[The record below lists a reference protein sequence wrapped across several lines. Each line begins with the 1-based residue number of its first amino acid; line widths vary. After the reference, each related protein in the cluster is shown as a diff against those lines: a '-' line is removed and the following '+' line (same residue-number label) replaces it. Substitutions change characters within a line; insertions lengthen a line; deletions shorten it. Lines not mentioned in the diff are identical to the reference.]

1 MNSLRRTIRT
11 ARSYDGALPDWFL
24 RNSSWTDA
32 VWIFEPTSRLDEDHP
47 QRIRWDFALSDG
59 YRFTDPP
66 HADLLESSKQHLT
79 LIRLHSLRSGP
90 GRHASTVRALFHC
103 LRALIRWMT
112 EQGFHCFADL
122 DKTAIR
128 DFTLVV
134 ARRPGRRP
142 GSTIGR
148 STLEQYLHVLVHL
161 FQHRGTIEDS
171 LKSDP
176 FPGERA
182 GSIAQ
187 THTQRKRS
195 GPYTPDLV
203 AVPLIQGAIDFLA
216 TSTVDILRA
225 RETYISAMT
234 TARRRTAR
242 TSSWAD
248 IAIASL
254 RPTPIT
260 TPHGPY
266 MIESMTQFAEL
277 IEYLYTACFIVI
289 AYLMGARVS
298 EILHLQSDCV
308 RPLQGDAAHEATA
321 LALVAGTIYK
331 AEAYHGRPHEWVAPP
346 PAVHAIFV
354 LEALSA
360 PHRRRTH
367 RQELWLR
374 PRSHFRGAAEWQKEH
389 DDELHIPT
397 TFRINKHLNRFAA
410 WIGIPLH
417 EGKPWGLSS
426 HQGRKTFARFAA
438 LRDRTSLFALA
449 QHLGHRERSITDTSY
464 AGTDYALERE
474 IDAHVLDQSV
484 AAWEHMLS
492 APHLG
497 GRAGQEILA
506 KRPHFRGVTMK
517 EDIKSYARMLS
528 EAGLTL
534 GVCDWGYCVYREEN
548 SACLGNPYGPDPVR
562 REPSTCVR
570 CKNFAVSNHH
580 RAYWQDQMRR
590 HEALLNEPALPA
602 QTLKIAR
609 MRFEEAR
616 AIVRSIESAE
626 KENRHG

>member
-1 MNSLRRTIRT
+1 MNSPRPTISA
-11 ARSYDGALPDWFL
+11 ARSHDGPHRDWFL

-47 QRIRWDFALSDG
+47 QRIRWDFTLSDG

-66 HADLLESSKQHLT
+66 HANLLESSRQHLAS
-79 LIRLHSLRSGP
+79 IRLHSLRSGP
-90 GRHASTVRALFHC
+90 GRHASTVRALFHG

-134 ARRPGRRP
+134 ARRPGRRA

-203 AVPLIQGAIDFLA
+203 AVPLIQGAMDFLA

-234 TARRRTAR
+234 AARRRTAR
-242 TSSWAD
+242 TSSRAD

-254 RPTPIT
+254 RPTPIN
-260 TPHGPY
+260 TPQGPY
-266 MIESMTQFAEL
+266 IIESMTQFAEL

-289 AYLMGARVS
+289 AYLTGARVS
-298 EILHLQSDCV
+298 EILHLQSNCV
-308 RPLQGDAAHEATA
+308 RPLHGDAAHEATT
-321 LALVAGTIYK
+321 LALIAGAIYK
-331 AEAYHGRPHEWVAPP
+331 AEAYHGRPHEWIAPP
-346 PAVHAIFV
+346 PAVHAIYV

-367 RQELWLR
+367 RRELWLR

-417 EGKPWGLSS
+417 EGKPWSLSS
-426 HQGRKTFARFAA
+426 HQGRKTFARFVA

-484 AAWEHMLS
+484 SAWEHMLS

-562 REPSTCVR
+562 REPSTCAR
-570 CKNFAVSNHH
+570 CKNFAVSSHH
-580 RAYWQDQMRR
+580 RVYWQDQMRR
-590 HEALLNEPALPA
+590 YEALLNEPALPA

-626 KENRHG
+626 KANRHG

>member
-1 MNSLRRTIRT
+1 MNSPRPTIGA
-11 ARSYDGALPDWFL
+11 ARSHDGRHRDWFL

-47 QRIRWDFALSDG
+47 QRIRWDFTLSDG

-66 HADLLESSKQHLT
+66 HADLLESSRQHLSS
-79 LIRLHSLRSGP
+79 IRLHSLRSGP

-134 ARRPGRRP
+134 ASRPGRRA

-148 STLEQYLHVLVHL
+148 STLEQYLHVLVYL

-187 THTQRKRS
+187 THTHRKRC

-203 AVPLIQGAIDFLA
+203 AVPLIQGAIDFLT
-216 TSTVDILRA
+216 TSAVGILRA

-242 TSSWAD
+242 ASSLAD
-248 IAIASL
+248 MAIASL
-254 RPTPIT
+254 RPTPIA
-260 TPHGPY
+260 TPRGPC

-289 AYLMGARVS
+289 AYLLGARVS

-308 RPLQGDAAHEATA
+308 RPLQGDAAQEATA
-321 LALVAGTIYK
+321 LALIAGTIYK
-331 AEAYHGRPHEWVAPP
+331 AEAYHGRPHEWIAPP

-360 PHRRRTH
+360 PHRQRTH

-410 WIGIPLH
+410 WIDIPLL

-426 HQGRKTFARFAA
+426 HQGRKTFARFVA

-449 QHLGHRERSITDTSY
+449 QHLGHRERSITDAGYS
-464 AGTDYALERE
+464 GTDYALERE
-474 IDAHVLDQSV
+474 IDEHVLDQSV
-484 AAWEHMLS
+484 SAWEHMLS
-492 APHLG
+492 VPHLG

-517 EDIKSYARMLS
+517 EDIKGYARMLS

-562 REPSTCVR
+562 REPSTCAR
-570 CKNFAVSNHH
+570 CKNFAVSSHH

-590 HEALLNEPALPA
+590 YEALLNEPALPA

-626 KENRHG
+626 KDNRHG